1 MIVSVFRTGKN
12 YYLQMFLENVNLLLK
27 KKRCLGKSSSDYEI
41 VDSDK
46 EIFSEENS
54 DEKNSNEEN

>member
-12 YYLQMFLENVNLLLK
+12 YYLQMFLENVNFLLK
-27 KKRCLGKSSSDYEI
+27 KKRCLSKSSSDYEI

>member
-27 KKRCLGKSSSDYEI
+27 KKRCLSKSSSDYEI

>member
-1 MIVSVFRTGKN
+1 
-12 YYLQMFLENVNLLLK
+12 MFLENVNLLLK
-27 KKRCLGKSSSDYEI
+27 KKRCLSKSSSDYEI

-54 DEKNSNEEN
+54 DEKNYNEEN

>member
-1 MIVSVFRTGKN
+1 
-12 YYLQMFLENVNLLLK
+12 MFLEDVNLLLK
-27 KKRCLGKSSSDYEI
+27 KKRCLSIYITDDIKSSSDYEK